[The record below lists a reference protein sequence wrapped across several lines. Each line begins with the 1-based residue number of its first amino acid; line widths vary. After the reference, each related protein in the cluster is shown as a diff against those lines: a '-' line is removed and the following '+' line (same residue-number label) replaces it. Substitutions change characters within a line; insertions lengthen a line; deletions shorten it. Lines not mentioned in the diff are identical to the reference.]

1 MIEHADRAPAPLR
14 LWQVASEPTNK
25 HDLLLVRFSGVV
37 VRDNISTAPED
48 IVRVDLS
55 VSAVAFE
62 RATEYHAPSWTVL
75 KPSKGRTGH
84 LEKACPSM
92 SSVRL

>member
-1 MIEHADRAPAPLR
+1 
-14 LWQVASEPTNK
+14 VASESINK

-37 VRDNISTAPED
+37 VRDNVSTARDD

-62 RATEYHAPSWTVL
+62 RATEYHAPSWNRML
-75 KPSKGRTGH
+75 KELWAQRYAQA
-84 LEKACPSM
+84 E
-92 SSVRL
+92 